1 MEQAYQF
8 GGAPVRSTRRLQP
21 ASASQLRPPL
31 AATQQYERLKR
42 RPPRST
48 EDLADDEQFEKQ
60 LNYKALQ
67 AVCKE
72 ALECDRRSANGQEH
86 FDSQSCTYVEAFG
99 LFFDDCYEDL
109 SRLPTA
115 PRFEERVIIQMQ
127 VNTLITKLLCIHRL
141 FCQV

>member
-1 MEQAYQF
+1 MRDVEDEVEQAYHF

-48 EDLADDEQFEKQ
+48 EDLADDDDGQFEKQ
-60 LNYKALQ
+60 LTFKALQ

-72 ALECDRRSANGQEH
+72 AIKCNRRTANGQEH
-86 FDSQSCTYVEAFG
+86 FDLQTCIYVEAFG
-99 LFFDDCYEDL
+99 LFFDDCYDDTC
-109 SRLPTA
+109 RLPTA
-115 PRFEERVIIQMQ
+115 PRFEERVIIQM
-127 VNTLITKLLCIHRL
+127 R
-141 FCQV
+141 